1 MHFLSLFFGHFID
14 DIAYLGGLQPQKQ
27 FQIGKS
33 TIAQMLA
40 EQFEKGVHVHG
51 DMFRKM
57 IVKGNIDMTA
67 DYSESILE
75 QLMLRYNIAAKVAD
89 IYYKAGFSVVVQD
102 TYLGKN
108 VQSFLK
114 EFKLKPIY
122 FITLNPN
129 VEAVI
134 EREKNRHKT
143 GYTTWEVEPLHEIL
157 INENPRIG
165 LWTDSSN
172 MTLEEKLHE
181 IIKRAEAEAKI
192 IQSFFVA
199 KKLICSHLPIGGK

>member
-1 MHFLSLFFGHFID
+1 MTLREGVYIITGIMAS
-14 DIAYLGGLQPQKQ
+14 
-27 FQIGKS
+27 GKS

-57 IVKGNIDMTA
+57 IVNGNIDMTP
-67 DYSESILE
+67 DYSESALE

-89 IYYKAGFSVVVQD
+89 MYYKSGFSVVVQD

-114 EFKLKPIY
+114 EFESKPIY
-122 FITLNPN
+122 FITLNPS
-129 VEAVI
+129 VEAVL

-143 GYTTWEVEPLHEIL
+143 GYTTWEVEALHEVL

-165 LWTDSSN
+165 LWIDSSD
-172 MTLEEKLHE
+172 MTPEETVYE
-181 IIKRAEAEAKI
+181 IIERAEIEAQI
-192 IQSFFVA
+192 I
-199 KKLICSHLPIGGK
+199 